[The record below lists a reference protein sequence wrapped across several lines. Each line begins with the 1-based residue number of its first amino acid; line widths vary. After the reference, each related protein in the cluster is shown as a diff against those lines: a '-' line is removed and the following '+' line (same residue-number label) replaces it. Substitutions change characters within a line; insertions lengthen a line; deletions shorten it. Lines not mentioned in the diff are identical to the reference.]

1 MEDNRKIVSMVNM
14 KFGNVI
20 RILFLYTMRHLL
32 PYLPYSVSAMLTD
45 AIGMV
50 SKRGQQ
56 ARIIKEELGKL
67 LGDKKSELELEK
79 ITIESICNYRKD
91 LFEIWSFPRLN
102 KNKIEKLTYI
112 EGIEHLDKAL
122 EKGKGATIGVSHFGS
137 WKIIIPALAY
147 KGYKVNQIGL
157 DPRYFIDDKRPAHH
171 NLAMEMEYK
180 SEQSLHANFI
190 YIGKFLR
197 PIFRALANNEVVIDS
212 FDGFMGSKK
221 TEVPFFN
228 SRLSISRGPVNI
240 AFKSGAPLIPSFA
253 VRQKDNRHKIII
265 CEQIPL
271 QNYQN
276 VQQAIENGIKSYV
289 KLLEHYVEEYSS
301 HYGRILYDRV
311 RDPRR

>member
-1 MEDNRKIVSMVNM
+1 
-14 KFGNVI
+14 
-20 RILFLYTMRHLL
+20 
-32 PYLPYSVSAMLTD
+32 
-45 AIGMV
+45 
-50 SKRGQQ
+50 
-56 ARIIKEELGKL
+56 
-67 LGDKKSELELEK
+67 LEK
-79 ITIESICNYRKD
+79 IAIESICNYRKD

-102 KNKIEKLTYI
+102 KNKIEKLAYI

-122 EKGKGATIGVSHFGS
+122 EKGKGAIIGVSHFGS

-147 KGYKVNQIGL
+147 KGYKVNQVGL
-157 DPRYFIDDKRPAHH
+157 DPRYFIDDEEQPMHH
-171 NLAMEMEYK
+171 NKIMEMEYK
-180 SEQSLHANFI
+180 SEQCLPANFI

-197 PIFRALANNEVVIDS
+197 PVYRALGKNEVVINS

-221 TEVPFFN
+221 TEVPFLN
-228 SRLSISRGPVNI
+228 SKLSLSLGPIMI
-240 AFKSGAPLIPSFA
+240 AFKSGAPLIPSFT

-289 KLLEHYVEEYSS
+289 KLLEHYVEEYPS

-311 RDPRR
+311 RDPNR

>member
-45 AIGMV
+45 AIRMV
-50 SKRGQQ
+50 SKRGRQ

-67 LGDKKSELELEK
+67 LGDKKSESELEDIAVK
-79 ITIESICNYRKD
+79 SICNYRKD

-102 KNKIEKLTYI
+102 QNKVEKLAYV

-122 EKGKGATIGVSHFGS
+122 EKGKGALIGVSHFGS

-147 KGYKVNQIGL
+147 KGYKVNQVGL
-157 DPRYFIDDKRPAHH
+157 DPRYFIDDKRPVHH

-180 SEQSLHANFI
+180 SEQSLPAKFI
-190 YIGKFLR
+190 YIGKFQR
-197 PIFRALANNEVVIDS
+197 PIYRALGENEVVINS

-221 TEVPFFN
+221 TEVPFLN
-228 SRLSISRGPVNI
+228 SKLSLSLGPIII
-240 AFKSGAPLIPSFA
+240 AFKSGAPLIPAFA

-289 KLLEHYVEEYSS
+289 KLLEHYVEEYPS

-311 RDPRR
+311 RDPNR

>member
-1 MEDNRKIVSMVNM
+1 MAFFDTIKIV
-14 KFGNVI
+14 
-20 RILFLYTMRHLL
+20 FLYSVRHLL
-32 PYLPYSVSAMLTD
+32 PYLPYSVSAMLAD

-67 LGDKKSELELEK
+67 FGDKKSESELEDIALK
-79 ITIESICNYRKD
+79 SICNYRKD

-102 KNKIEKLTYI
+102 KNKIEKLAYI

-122 EKGKGATIGVSHFGS
+122 KKGKGALIGVSHFGS

-157 DPRYFIDDKRPAHH
+157 DPRYFIDDKRSAHH

-180 SEQSLHANFI
+180 SEQSLPANFI

-221 TEVPFFN
+221 IEVPFFN

-240 AFKSGAPLIPSFA
+240 AFKSGSPLIPAFA
-253 VRQKDNRHKIII
+253 VRQKDNRHRIII
-265 CEQIPL
+265 HDEL
-271 QNYQN
+271 ALHSYQN
-276 VQQAIENGIKSYV
+276 VQKAIENGIKNYV
-289 KLLEHYVEEYSS
+289 KLLEHYVQEYPS
-301 HYGRILYDRV
+301 HYGRILYDRF
-311 RDPRR
+311 RDPNR